1 MRRVV
6 TFAVLVP
13 MTVLMIV
20 ACGDDEETLTT
31 DEFVEQADAICAAG
45 TTELDDAFAELYG
58 PSGEEP
64 TPEQQT
70 AFVEDTVAP
79 LIQGQIDSGEA
90 LNPPE
95 DLQDEVEQWLADV
108 QTVLDG
114 ITDDPESI
122 FGPEA
127 EDLFAEVDAQASEI
141 GLTACAGE
149 D

>member
-1 MRRVV
+1 MVLDGSATWAVWNPGVLMRRVV

-31 DEFVEQADAICAAG
+31 DEFIEQADAICAAG

-70 AFVEDTVAP
+70 AFVEDTLAP
-79 LIQGQIDSGEA
+79 LRDRQPKGGPSEA
-90 LNPPE
+90 
-95 DLQDEVEQWLADV
+95 
-108 QTVLDG
+108 
-114 ITDDPESI
+114 
-122 FGPEA
+122 GP
-127 EDLFAEVDAQASEI
+127 
-141 GLTACAGE
+141 
-149 D
+149 